1 MRKRVLLLSTS
12 AGSGHVAAAR
22 ALEKVFSS
30 MPQVAEVINKDALEF
45 TNESFRTIY
54 SDLFLNLVKSNPQLL
69 GWWYNESDEPWKT
82 DTWRTMLD
90 RVNTQ
95 PLVSF
100 IKDYAPHIVVCTHY
114 MPAGVVSYLMSR
126 QELKTDLSIVTTDY
140 DFHSMWLNR
149 TFHRYFVALGETKAH
164 LTALGLPENRIVVS
178 GIPVDPQFGA
188 PIDREQVLAK
198 YQLDDTQPIL
208 LLSAGAVGNG
218 PIINI
223 IERLMQLRHRV
234 QTIVVCGR
242 NLELRREVE
251 AFVLP
256 QAERFRVI
264 GYSTDM
270 PSLMN
275 IATLFIGKPGGLTS
289 SEAMAAGLPM
299 LVGMPIPGQ
308 EERNSDHLLEKGA
321 AIKFNDVTVI
331 TYKIDKL
338 LDEPERL
345 ARMREAARGLGRPNA
360 AQVIVETLLRDDK
373 TEPLFIDREVRRKMA
388 EAVKGEIEP
397 PRPVPMTA
405 IYDVHTGVPYG
416 LLTDAQF
423 AEISHYLMLSGGDEP
438 MYYVNTDTIEMLR
451 AQGVT
456 RPVLDVLTRAVTGH
470 NETDICW
477 TRR

>member
-1 MRKRVLLLSTS
+1 
-12 AGSGHVAAAR
+12 
-22 ALEKVFSS
+22 
-30 MPQVAEVINKDALEF
+30 
-45 TNESFRTIY
+45 
-54 SDLFLNLVKSNPQLL
+54 
-69 GWWYNESDEPWKT
+69 
-82 DTWRTMLD
+82 
-90 RVNTQ
+90 
-95 PLVSF
+95 
-100 IKDYAPHIVVCTHY
+100 
-114 MPAGVVSYLMSR
+114 
-126 QELKTDLSIVTTDY
+126 
-140 DFHSMWLNR
+140 
-149 TFHRYFVALGETKAH
+149 
-164 LTALGLPENRIVVS
+164 
-178 GIPVDPQFGA
+178 
-188 PIDREQVLAK
+188 
-198 YQLDDTQPIL
+198 
-208 LLSAGAVGNG
+208 
-218 PIINI
+218 
-223 IERLMQLRHRV
+223 
-234 QTIVVCGR
+234 
-242 NLELRREVE
+242 
-251 AFVLP
+251 
-256 QAERFRVI
+256 
-264 GYSTDM
+264 
-270 PSLMN
+270 
-275 IATLFIGKPGGLTS
+275 
-289 SEAMAAGLPM
+289 MAAGLPM